1 MSEPT
6 AASGVSGQ
14 PPPPAPSANLI
25 DLLDGPPAAASAATT
40 SNLMDIDFPD
50 GPQVPTAVS
59 TLDDPSVQVSALDG
73 DDVPTEGHQT
83 K

>member
-1 MSEPT
+1 MLEPT

-25 DLLDGPPAAASAATT
+25 DLLDGPPAAASGATT
-40 SNLMDIDFPD
+40 SNLIDIDFLD
-50 GPQVPTAVS
+50 GPQVPSSA
-59 TLDDPSVQVSALDG
+59 PALDG
-73 DDVPTEGHQT
+73 HDVPTEGHQT